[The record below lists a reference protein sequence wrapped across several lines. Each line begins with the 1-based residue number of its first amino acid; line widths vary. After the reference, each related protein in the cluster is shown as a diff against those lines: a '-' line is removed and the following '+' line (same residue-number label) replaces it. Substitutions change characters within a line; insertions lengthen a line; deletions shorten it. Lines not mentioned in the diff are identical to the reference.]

1 MGPFLGPFAAAFL
14 AALIAGAALGLIRL
28 SRHSLAWWRR
38 LRAPAMALAPADG
51 AAPLPESLE
60 PAVPFPGV
68 QGAIGCAAAA
78 ATLVTVAALARSFGL
93 RGPSMPPALPLIAPH
108 PFDPE
113 AFLPRAFGLAAFA
126 ALALAGTIALALIT
140 ALLDAG
146 VTRSLGWAS
155 ARLGRARMRGAES
168 GLSLADLREGVS
180 GLWGG
185 AHERQETFGVGVAF
199 VALFVTPVAAIALLA
214 CAAFGVPAVAGV
226 HRPLVMPREA
236 LLLFGALFLAVPA
249 AYAAAAER
257 SQRDEGAR
265 LRRRAALR
273 QLVAAPLWA
282 LALVVLGLPGEGGP
296 PNLVDALA
304 WVLLAASVL
313 VALPGTTALG
323 LLLPPRGGDQA
334 EPSAALRAMTG
345 LAHHAWLA
353 AWVAYAALALA
364 PGPAPLTFALT
375 TFGLLLALLA
385 ARALALAAWVRP

>member
-38 LRAPAMALAPADG
+38 GRAPVPALAPADG
-51 AAPLPESLE
+51 SMPAPESLV
-60 PAVPFPGV
+60 PAGAFPGV
-68 QGAIGCAAAA
+68 QGAIGCAVAA
-78 ATLVTVAALARSFGL
+78 ATLITVAALARSFGL
-93 RGPSMPPALPLIAPH
+93 RGPVLLPALPPIAPH
-108 PFDPE
+108 PFDP
-113 AFLPRAFGLAAFA
+113 AIFLPRALGLAAFA
-126 ALALAGTIALALIT
+126 ALALAGTIGLALVT

-146 VTRSLGWAS
+146 FTRALAWAS
-155 ARLGRARMRGAES
+155 ARLGRARVSGAES
-168 GLSLADLREGVS
+168 GLSLADLREGAS

-185 AHERQETFGVGVAF
+185 VHERQETFGVGVAF

-214 CAAFGVPAVAGV
+214 CVAFGVPAVAGV
-226 HRPLVMPREA
+226 HGPLVMPREA

-282 LALVVLGLPGEGGP
+282 LALLVLGLPGEGGAP
-296 PNLVDALA
+296 DFVDTLA
-304 WVLLAASVL
+304 WLLLAASVL
-313 VALPGTTALG
+313 VALPGTTALA

-353 AWVAYAALALA
+353 AWAAYAALALA
-364 PGPAPLTFALT
+364 PGPSPLAFALT
-375 TFGLLLALLA
+375 MLGTMLALLA
-385 ARALALAAWVRP
+385 ARALALATRARS